1 MAILSRPPTSL
12 AATRNRQPNGMI
24 VSPKCLPRR
33 PVSSSRW
40 TTPAPGGGWQI
51 LSVWE
56 SESDLQR
63 YFESAVKPYLPP
75 EAPMA
80 QSIAQ
85 VQQVITPQ
93 C

>member
-1 MAILSRPPTSL
+1 MAILATTHIPDGNPDQAADWNDRVSAVL
-12 AATRNRQPNGMI
+12 AAAPGFILQ
-24 VSPKCLPRR
+24 VDA
-33 PVSSSRW
+33 
-40 TTPAPGGGWQI
+40 PAPDGGWQI

-75 EAPMA
+75 DAPMA

-85 VQQVITPQ
+85 VHQVITAKR
-93 C
+93 

>member
-1 MAILSRPPTSL
+1 MAILATTHIPDGNPEQAADWNNRVSAVL
-12 AATRNRQPNGMI
+12 AVAPGFILQ
-24 VSPKCLPRR
+24 VDA
-33 PVSSSRW
+33 
-40 TTPAPGGGWQI
+40 PAPDGGWQI

-75 EAPMA
+75 DAPMA

-85 VQQVITPQ
+85 VNQVITAKR
-93 C
+93 

>member
-1 MAILSRPPTSL
+1 MAILATTHIPGGNAEQ
-12 AATRNRQPNGMI
+12 AAEWNDRVSKVLSASPGFI
-24 VSPKCLPRR
+24 VQ
-33 PVSSSRW
+33 VD
-40 TTPAPGGGWQI
+40 TPAPDGGWQI

-56 SESDLQR
+56 SEADLQR

-85 VQQVITPQ
+85 VHQVITPQ
-93 C
+93 P

>member
-1 MAILSRPPTSL
+1 MAILATTHIPGGNAEQ
-12 AATRNRQPNGMI
+12 AAEWNDRLSKVLSASPGFI
-24 VSPKCLPRR
+24 VQ
-33 PVSSSRW
+33 VD
-40 TTPAPGGGWQI
+40 TPAPDGGWQI

-63 YFESAVKPYLPP
+63 FFESAVKPYLPP

-85 VQQVITPQ
+85 VHQVITPQ
-93 C
+93 P